1 MEAAA
6 AIRLEASATRS
17 AHRPLED
24 SEDTSKDTKSSGA
37 FETEEDMVEE
47 MEAEGRLTVSES
59 SSQEKPRAELA
70 FQ

>member
-24 SEDTSKDTKSSGA
+24 SEDTSKETKSSGV
-37 FETEEDMVEE
+37 FDTEEDVKKVE
-47 MEAEGRLTVSES
+47 
-59 SSQEKPRAELA
+59 AELA
-70 FQ
+70 